1 MTCLSN
7 SKEEACKRSALVPF
21 LLQDAVTAVRQTP
34 RQSHE
39 RPPSLQQRTP
49 YRLLM
54 HECVQYMDTDMNVCA
69 VARREAQSMCAA
81 WPTSHPLRWARGRS

>member
-1 MTCLSN
+1 MSN
-7 SKEEACKRSALVPF
+7 SEEEACKRSALVPF
-21 LLQDAVTAVRQTP
+21 LLQDAVAAVRWTP

-39 RPPSLQQRTP
+39 RPPALQQHGAC
-49 YRLLM
+49 RLLT
-54 HECVQYMDTDMNVCA
+54 HERAHHTDTDMNVCA